1 VAIFFG
7 VIALS
12 VLLLVVLSLNSSAR
26 QLEDKLSALLQD
38 QSDRARHVE
47 QTLEQ
52 LKSESLRTLQR

>member
-7 VIALS
+7 VFALL

-26 QLEDKLSALLQD
+26 QLEVKLSALLQD

-47 QTLEQ
+47 QALEQ
-52 LKSESLRTLQR
+52 LKSESLRMLQR